1 MATLTIQDNT
11 AIVEYRRTK
20 LELTRESHTGHV
32 GSNCWELIFED
43 GNSLDLEDLKALNE
57 VGFVYHSEQT
67 DIDYENE
74 DGTTSYMDIFYF
86 ALVENTQELFQD
98 CVPF

>member
-11 AIVEYRRTK
+11 AIVEFGRTK
-20 LELTRESHTGHV
+20 LELHNDG
-32 GSNCWELIFED
+32 GNCWELCFEEF
-43 GNSLDLEDLKALNE
+43 NTLDMRDLKELNK

-67 DIDYENE
+67 NIDYENE

-86 ALVENTQELFQD
+86 ALAPDTATLFQD
-98 CVPF
+98 CMPL

>member
-1 MATLTIQDNT
+1 MATLTIQDNKAT
-11 AIVEYRRTK
+11 VEFGRNQ
-20 LELTRESHTGHV
+20 LDLHQIDP
-32 GSNCWELIFED
+32 NCWELVFEEHQT
-43 GNSLDLEDLKALNE
+43 LDIRDLKALNE

-86 ALVENTQELFQD
+86 ALVENTQELFQN